1 MRGHHQVARVLVWA
15 LLGVLAAGCASP
27 AARFYK
33 LSAVSA
39 PPQAALSTPAALS
52 VVVGPVSIP
61 ALVDRP
67 QFVLSSGANEVR
79 VDEFNRWAAPL
90 ADDIG
95 RVVAEDLVVLL
106 ATPQVTLY
114 AQQAGEAAQYRVA
127 IGVQRFESTPGQA
140 VLLDAVW
147 SVRRTRDGA
156 SQSGRTTL
164 TEPSPD
170 PGYDQLAAAH
180 SRALSQLG
188 SDIASA
194 VRELDAQR

>member
-1 MRGHHQVARVLVWA
+1 
-15 LLGVLAAGCASP
+15 
-27 AARFYK
+27 
-33 LSAVSA
+33 
-39 PPQAALSTPAALS
+39 
-52 VVVGPVSIP
+52 
-61 ALVDRP
+61 
-67 QFVLSSGANEVR
+67 
-79 VDEFNRWAAPL
+79 
-90 ADDIG
+90 
-95 RVVAEDLVVLL
+95 VLL

-194 VRELDAQR
+194 VLKLAVP